1 VRALLTGGG
10 TGGHVYPALSIVSA
24 LTAEERART
33 TLAWVGRS
41 GGVEEHI
48 AHREGIPFHALAMGP
63 IVGAN
68 PLTLVKSLFQ
78 QARGVLQ
85 GRRLIRSW
93 RPDVVLATGGYV
105 SVPLV
110 LAARLEGV
118 PSLLYLP
125 DMQPGLAVKRL
136 APYVSVLAVTL
147 ERVADCFPRDVLV
160 SGYPV
165 RGDIL
170 SMDKQKARQALS
182 QSQDR
187 PLLLV
192 MGGSLGAHSINQA
205 VWTSLP
211 RWLPLADVLHIT
223 GPRDLEE
230 ARQSAENLNAGSRD
244 AYHPVAYL
252 NQEMPA
258 ALVAADLVVA
268 RAGAATLGE
277 FPAAGLPAIL
287 VPYPH
292 AGEHQLG
299 NAEFLADAGAGLV
312 LRDGDLLQ
320 QLGDTVCDLLDDDT
334 RLATMSEAS
343 SRLARPDAARLLA
356 DAMLALA
363 HGAEQHKVV
372 PSAPEGAD

>member
-1 VRALLTGGG
+1 
-10 TGGHVYPALSIVSA
+10 
-24 LTAEERART
+24 
-33 TLAWVGRS
+33 
-41 GGVEEHI
+41 
-48 AHREGIPFHALAMGP
+48 
-63 IVGAN
+63 
-68 PLTLVKSLFQ
+68 
-78 QARGVLQ
+78 
-85 GRRLIRSW
+85 
-93 RPDVVLATGGYV
+93 
-105 SVPLV
+105 
-110 LAARLEGV
+110 
-118 PSLLYLP
+118 
-125 DMQPGLAVKRL
+125 
-136 APYVSVLAVTL
+136 
-147 ERVADCFPRDVLV
+147 
-160 SGYPV
+160 
-165 RGDIL
+165 
-170 SMDKQKARQALS
+170 
-182 QSQDR
+182 
-187 PLLLV
+187 